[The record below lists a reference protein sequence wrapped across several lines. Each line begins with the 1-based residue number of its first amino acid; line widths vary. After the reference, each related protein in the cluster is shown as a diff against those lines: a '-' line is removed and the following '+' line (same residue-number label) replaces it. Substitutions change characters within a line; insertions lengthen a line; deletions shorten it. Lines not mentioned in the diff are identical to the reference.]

1 MNMIL
6 KLLIAQVVL
15 GIGLS
20 GIYLLPKTYG
30 IRQSAIIMSLPPL
43 LSDWHYEPDEP
54 SKQVLDSLADDTDYE
69 QGMYYRS
76 TPTRI
81 GKLDMISAF
90 IVLSGEDMNNSIHRP
105 ERCLLAQGF
114 EILDSRTINIDV
126 GGGSEIPTQRLISRH
141 SVSGI
146 EKVSYYW
153 FTGAKVITPSHYRRT
168 LTDIWDRLTT
178 GTNQR
183 WAYVT
188 VSSHL
193 NGEHPL
199 AATHTEKYT
208 NAMITEFIAN
218 LFRKI
223 HKIDQLGEDW
233 KLVEP

>member
-1 MNMIL
+1 MNMIC

-30 IRQSAIIMSLPPL
+30 IRQSAIIMSLPSL
-43 LSDWHYEPDEP
+43 LSDWNYKPSEP

-69 QGMYYRS
+69 QGIYYRS
-76 TPTRI
+76 TPARI

-114 EILDSRTINIDV
+114 EILDSRVINIDV
-126 GGGSEIPTQRLISRH
+126 GGGSEIPAQRLVSRH

-146 EKVSYYW
+146 KKVSYYW

-199 AATHTEKYT
+199 ATHSEKYT
-208 NAMITEFIAN
+208 NALITEFIAN

-223 HKIDQLGEDW
+223 HKVDQLGDDW
-233 KLVEP
+233 QLIEP